1 MYVPDVGHCKEFAEG
16 EVVVG
21 ELEGAAAA
29 AAAVVVVVAAVGAD
43 AADTAAGLNWSATK
57 IKHTSD
63 SRLLT
68 AGWGKGSGYSTPTL
82 SMQEMQ
88 TSTIQNDGGST

>member
-29 AAAVVVVVAAVGAD
+29 AAAAAVVVVVAAAVGAD
-43 AADTAAGLNWSATK
+43 AADTAAGLN
-57 IKHTSD
+57 
-63 SRLLT
+63 
-68 AGWGKGSGYSTPTL
+68 
-82 SMQEMQ
+82 
-88 TSTIQNDGGST
+88 

>member
-29 AAAVVVVVAAVGAD
+29 AAAVVVVVAAAVGAD
-43 AADTAAGLNWSATK
+43 AADTAAGLN
-57 IKHTSD
+57 
-63 SRLLT
+63 
-68 AGWGKGSGYSTPTL
+68 
-82 SMQEMQ
+82 
-88 TSTIQNDGGST
+88 